1 MRDVGEQFASYALGD
16 RRVMTSEPFLE
27 HVSILTWLK
36 KLNANYAEPNANERR
51 SHELSEFTVIPVTA
65 FNALMD

>member
-1 MRDVGEQFASYALGD
+1 
-16 RRVMTSEPFLE
+16 
-27 HVSILTWLK
+27 LK